1 MTSQAYANRKHI
13 RPAESGDAKP
23 STHGDRPRRVMVV
36 GLGNIGSFLTTL
48 VSQQVD
54 SICLVD
60 HDIVEQHNVENQ
72 FYGPEDIGRPKVD
85 VLADR
90 LASVAPRLNVQTHA
104 SELQDVPLGHFAD
117 VDVVLAGLDSL
128 GARQSLSEIV
138 YPLQIPYIDGA
149 VGDPFEVRV
158 QVLLPGA
165 ACLECSWG
173 AGQYRQLTTEYSCRP
188 QGDDSGSRVS
198 APRTN
203 APAAAGAATA
213 SLMVAQ
219 LERIFSEQR
228 PDESYEINGDLFAGR
243 LVTSRRRRN
252 AACHYSHATAGS
264 LLKVEKPFQA
274 VMIGDVIEAANSFH
288 AGNSMQL
295 PEAQLFFRRGVL
307 NHVFDRGLFND
318 ALSIALAEL
327 QPHQDIRLTELGLT
341 QRDRVTLESLTR
353 DGEANLISQICFEH
367 ESLVHPETIHQS

>member
-1 MTSQAYANRKHI
+1 MTSQSYANWKHI
-13 RPAESGDAKP
+13 RPAESGAANP
-23 STHGDRPRRVMVV
+23 NVRSDRPRRVMVV

-48 VSQQVD
+48 VSQRVD

-72 FYGPEDIGRPKVD
+72 FYEPQDIGRSKVD

-104 SELQDVPLGHFAD
+104 CELQDVPLGHFAD
-117 VDVVLAGLDSL
+117 VDVVMAGLDSL

-138 YPLQIPYIDGA
+138 YPLQVPYIDGA
-149 VGDPFEVRV
+149 VGDPFNVRV

-188 QGDDSGSRVS
+188 RGGGSGSRIS

-219 LERIFSEQR
+219 LEKIFSEQR
-228 PDESYEINGDLFAGR
+228 AGESYEINGDLFAGR

-252 AACHYSHATAGS
+252 AACHYSHATASS
-264 LLKVEKPFQA
+264 LLRVEKPFQA
-274 VMIGDVIEAANSFH
+274 VTIGDVIEAANSFH
-288 AGNSMQL
+288 AGNDRQL
-295 PEAQLFFRRGVL
+295 PEAELFFRRGVL
-307 NHVFDRGLFND
+307 NQVFDRGLFKD
-318 ALSIALAEL
+318 TSSITLTEL
-327 QPHQDIRLTELGLT
+327 QSHHNVRIAELGLT
-341 QRDRVTLESLTR
+341 SLDRVTLESVTR
-353 DGEANLISQICFEH
+353 DDQAKLISQICFEH